1 MALLGDD
8 GRGFELARK
17 LESCGVWRSWLGD
30 ALYSNFVQYLS
41 SPNTWESFMR
51 SDDSKSRA
59 QIQLQLRARALLFDK
74 ASVSL
79 FLRSPSTPTSSL
91 PVSKLNPSYLQLHGD
106 DVYFT
111 LEQDVVQQREGVVAS
126 NTAPS
131 KIQPKTAFS
140 VGTRYAESEIDNI
153 SQRFR
158 HEEFPE
164 TWYNLFIE
172 KYKASRPYKLSFGE
186 HESDKRTPRDMSVY
200 IKLLE
205 KHKKRRVAFKEDQ
218 HMGFGNPIVENKSSM
233 YPSSVLDGK
242 NSVDDDAY
250 FFPETMFTLNCVPD
264 SALLPINRAE
274 DNQKVEFYGVL
285 DTLPQVMTR
294 SPIMVERLGIRP
306 EYHSMEQGG
315 SQYRN
320 KNGTEGNRKL
330 LGQEQALQMSQKVI
344 ARMLTKMGFEGATEV
359 TTEVLSQF
367 LSCHICKLGRI
378 LKVLSDNYR
387 KQCSATELLK
397 MFLQTTGHSNFVAL
411 VEHVKDGTSNFVQ
424 QTQQVPGIQPQLQ
437 PQHQSLPRQPQH
449 MPRQMHPQMQQMV
462 HSQTVALQQ
471 QQQWERMRRRQP
483 ATPRP
488 GMDMDKDKPLVQV
501 KLENPSEL
509 PLDSNAYNN
518 INTRQIQ
525 FRQQIAAMSNLHAQ
539 PGNQFR
545 QLASLQI
552 PQIQTQNMSMVRA
565 PPVKVEGFQEL
576 MGGDA
581 TMKHD
586 SEENKLTSPSK

>member
-1 MALLGDD
+1 M
-8 GRGFELARK
+8 
-17 LESCGVWRSWLGD
+17 
-30 ALYSNFVQYLS
+30 Q
-41 SPNTWESFMR
+41 
-51 SDDSKSRA
+51 
-59 QIQLQLRARALLFDK
+59 
-74 ASVSL
+74 
-79 FLRSPSTPTSSL
+79 
-91 PVSKLNPSYLQLHGD
+91 
-106 DVYFT
+106 
-111 LEQDVVQQREGVVAS
+111 
-126 NTAPS
+126 
-131 KIQPKTAFS
+131 IQPKAAFS
-140 VGTRYAESEIDNI
+140 VGARYAESEIDNI

-186 HESDKRTPRDMSVY
+186 RESDKRTPRDMSVY

-242 NSVDDDAY
+242 NSVDDDTY

-264 SALLPINRAE
+264 SALLPINRVE

-294 SPIMVERLGIRP
+294 SPIMIERLGIRP

-344 ARMLTKMGFEGATEV
+344 ARMLTKMGFEVATEV
-359 TTEVLSQF
+359 PMEVLSQL

-397 MFLQTTGHSNFVAL
+397 MFLQTTGY
-411 VEHVKDGTSNFVQ
+411 
-424 QTQQVPGIQPQLQ
+424 
-437 PQHQSLPRQPQH
+437 R
-449 MPRQMHPQMQQMV
+449 
-462 HSQTVALQQ
+462 
-471 QQQWERMRRRQP
+471 
-483 ATPRP
+483 
-488 GMDMDKDKPLVQV
+488 
-501 KLENPSEL
+501 
-509 PLDSNAYNN
+509 
-518 INTRQIQ
+518 
-525 FRQQIAAMSNLHAQ
+525 
-539 PGNQFR
+539 
-545 QLASLQI
+545 
-552 PQIQTQNMSMVRA
+552 
-565 PPVKVEGFQEL
+565 
-576 MGGDA
+576 
-581 TMKHD
+581 
-586 SEENKLTSPSK
+586 